1 MTYVSVVL
9 QFEERKKT
17 KKEEMH
23 IVGLLLCLAFTS
35 VAAGLHVRPATKKAS
50 LFRLLATIEP
60 PVEENALTES
70 ICHEM
75 DKSIKLAEIFQSSN
89 KALVGSMKQLLS
101 FYFNDRAYAYFAA
114 LEKIATVP
122 YFAYTSVL
130 HLYETLG
137 LQSKKEVLE
146 LHFSETMN
154 ELHHSEIMKE
164 LGGDD
169 EFKDRFISQHLAF
182 FYYWI
187 VVVLYVASPAMAY
200 DLNKHIERHAYDTYN
215 TYMIQNKQ
223 NLLSV
228 KPPDSAVKYYKNK
241 DIRSMYDV
249 IKCIRDD
256 ELEHSNSMLKLQLE
270 IEAEATMK

>member
-1 MTYVSVVL
+1 
-9 QFEERKKT
+9 
-17 KKEEMH
+17 MH
-23 IVGLLLCLAFTS
+23 AAGVLLCLACIP
-35 VAAGLHVRPATKKAS
+35 VVAGLCARHATKKAS

-70 ICHEM
+70 ICYEM
-75 DKSIKLAEIFQSSN
+75 DKSIKLAGIFQSSN
-89 KALVGSMKQLLS
+89 KVLVGSMKQLLS

-169 EFKDRFISQHLAF
+169 EFKDRFISQHIAF
-182 FYYWI
+182 FYYWV
-187 VVVLYVASPAMAY
+187 VVVLYMSSPAIAY

-215 TYMIQNKQ
+215 KYMIQNKQ
-223 NLLSV
+223 QLLIT
-228 KPPDSAVKYYKNK
+228 KPADSAVKYYKDK
-241 DIRSMYDV
+241 DVRSMYDV

-256 ELEHSNSMLKLQLE
+256 ELEHSESMLKLQLE
-270 IEAEATMK
+270 IETEATTK

>member
-1 MTYVSVVL
+1 MDENS
-9 QFEERKKT
+9 
-17 KKEEMH
+17 
-23 IVGLLLCLAFTS
+23 FTE
-35 VAAGLHVRPATKKAS
+35 A
-50 LFRLLATIEP
+50 
-60 PVEENALTES
+60 
-70 ICHEM
+70 ICNEM
-75 DKSIKLAEIFQSSN
+75 DKSVKLAGILQASN
-89 KALVGSMKQLLS
+89 KALVGSMKTLLAL
-101 FYFNDRAYAYFAA
+101 YFNDRSYAYFAA

-137 LQSKKEVLE
+137 MQSKKEILE

-169 EFKDRFISQHLAF
+169 EFTDRFISQHLAF

-187 VVVLYVASPAMAY
+187 VVVLYMSSPAMAY
-200 DLNKHIERHAYDTYN
+200 DLNKHIERHAYDSYN
-215 TYMIQNKQ
+215 THMIQNKQ
-223 NLLSV
+223 HLLSV
-228 KPPDSAVKYYKNK
+228 KPPESAVRYYKNT

-256 ELEHSNSMLKLQLE
+256 ELEHSNTMLKLQLD
-270 IEAEATMK
+270 IETEATSK